1 MDASRIHCP
10 YTERV
15 RTFNRQKDASRHA
28 RNLDMKEGRLN
39 AYVCE
44 VCNAFFVRIDELNI
58 HQQKIHK
65 FSKDVFFHY
74 LTALVYGL
82 LFILSDTFNKLH
94 VHKSIKSGPVKV
106 G

>member
-1 MDASRIHCP
+1 MGLGTGDGFV
-10 YTERV
+10 Y
-15 RTFNRQKDASRHA
+15 
-28 RNLDMKEGRLN
+28 
-39 AYVCE
+39 
-44 VCNAFFVRIDELNI
+44 FFR
-58 HQQKIHK
+58 
-65 FSKDVFFHY
+65 Y